1 MKRMMIAFALFTGMF
16 LFLNGVCMAK
26 ECSKMEKWLGKCD
39 TTETPMP
46 PPTKPSH
53 PVFPAPPSTNTTTPT
68 VPTPLPGPVPDPVPT
83 PAGRIYYV
91 PAIYMDGNGVPH
103 NTWIGFTRDKK
114 LCTEE

>member
-26 ECSKMEKWLGKCD
+26 ECSKMEEWLGKCD
-39 TTETPMP
+39 TEEA
-46 PPTKPSH
+46 
-53 PVFPAPPSTNTTTPT
+53 PAPETAPVTPAHTFPFPSTNTTTPT
-68 VPTPLPGPVPDPVPT
+68 VPTPLPGPIPDPT
-83 PAGRIYYV
+83 PIPVGRIYYV
-91 PAIYMDGNGVPH
+91 PAIYMDSHGMPH